1 MPNIDGVNVCREVRS
16 RSGGERP
23 YIIIIILISRGRQ
36 EDIVERLDAG
46 ASDYVVKPFGAAEVR
61 VRLRVD
67 GRMIEPQLGLSA
79 RVK

>member
-1 MPNIDGVNVCREVRS
+1 
-16 RSGGERP
+16 
-23 YIIIIILISRGRQ
+23 
-36 EDIVERLDAG
+36 VEGLDAG
-46 ASDYVVKPFGAAEVR
+46 ASDYVVKPFGAPEVR